1 MTPDGTAEPGPSPED
16 PTGPG
21 RPSQVRVGSVMEVGI
36 EVALRRWRTLLALAL
51 LFAGP
56 AALLT
61 ASTVVRLDGV
71 TRDVLNDVGP
81 EVMQGVPVL
90 TVAQF
95 DRLSGAFTAFLLAT
109 LLAGILGSLG
119 AVAMSAAVLGSR
131 GTWATETASALRVT
145 LRRAPSVIAFMLV
158 TSAIVVALALAAA
171 AGIFLVTASSPDSVV
186 EGGPGAFA
194 ALLIGVSLV
203 AALAYL
209 TMRWCV
215 AYPVMAVEGTGWRA
229 SLSRAW
235 SLSADNVLRSAAVV
249 VFATLL
255 TLIGSAALGLL
266 LSVGAAI
273 LLGVPGDSLPMV
285 AETLVTAAATVLLA
299 PLGPVLVAVLYVD
312 LRTRRG
318 SLPSASRAGDGVEG

>member
-1 MTPDGTAEPGPSPED
+1 
-16 PTGPG
+16 
-21 RPSQVRVGSVMEVGI
+21 MEVGI
-36 EVALRRWRTLLALAL
+36 AVALRRWRTLLALAL

-61 ASTVVRLDGV
+61 ASTGLRFDRVAN
-71 TRDVLNDVGP
+71 DVLSDVGP
-81 EVMQGVPVL
+81 EVLQGVPVL
-90 TVAQF
+90 TMAQF

-119 AVAMSAAVLGSR
+119 AVAMSAAILGPR
-131 GTWATETASALRVT
+131 ATWATETTSALRVA
-145 LRRAPSVIAFMLV
+145 LRRAPSVMAFMLV

-171 AGIFLVTASSPDSVV
+171 AGILLVTASSPGAVLQ
-186 EGGPGAFA
+186 GGPGAFA

-215 AYPVMAVEGTGWRA
+215 AYPVMAVEDAGWRA
-229 SLSRAW
+229 SLSRTW

-249 VFATLL
+249 VFAALL
-255 TLIGSAALGLL
+255 TLVGTATLGLL

-273 LLGVPGDSLPMV
+273 LLGVPGDSLPLV
-285 AETLVTAAATVLLA
+285 AATLVTAAVTVLLA
-299 PLGPVLVAVLYVD
+299 PLGPALVAVLYVD
-312 LRTRRG
+312 LRARRG
-318 SLPSASRAGDGVEG
+318 SLASASRAGDDVAG